1 MKRIRAE
8 FDYKIIGVILI
19 FALSFAVNLYFC
31 FQKAGFHEDEYYTYF
46 SSNRSIGLY
55 QPDREW
61 QDELTILTEFTVKPG
76 ERFNYGL
83 VKLVQSWDVHPP
95 LYYYIFHTV
104 CSFFPLEFTK
114 WSGLITNL
122 IAFLLAFY
130 LFNRIMQM
138 LDLPDYLRFTVL
150 GLWGMNP
157 QTVSATIFIRMYA
170 WLTVF
175 ILLCAMGHIAM
186 IMRISRESWTVNY
199 YTNLISGKFDMSVIG
214 KLNGPR
220 FLVFYLLPLMVTNFL
235 GFLTQYFYLFF
246 FVPIGF
252 LFTLWLVFWKDDFKK
267 AVYYVISCVISMAL
281 AVLAYPASLHQLF
294 GGYRGTE
301 AAGSFFDL
309 GNSFMRI
316 GFFCGLLDDFV
327 FSGLLIIIAPVILV
341 LVVIHLA
348 RSKAFGKKR
357 RTREED
363 NHPEFIITGVAIVA
377 YFLLASK
384 TALLVGRASNRYEMP
399 IYALA
404 IMLIFVLL
412 DKYLMKLNENITM
425 FVLPL
430 LAAAILIKGYAFG
443 NNVLFEYREDIEK
456 VNYAAANSD
465 KVAVVMFNPASP
477 HNVWRLTDELLEYKE
492 VFYMDEENLQ
502 IITDEKVKQADR
514 IILYVAD
521 DEHQDTAI
529 QNLMLSADM
538 TEKTHKFTEEM
549 WNSYEL
555 SR

>member
-1 MKRIRAE
+1 MKRKRSD
-8 FDYKIIGVILI
+8 FDFKIIGVTLI
-19 FALSFAVNLYFC
+19 FALSLAINLYFC

-61 QDELTILTEFTVKPG
+61 QDNQTILTEFTVKPG

-104 CSFFPLEFTK
+104 CSFFPLVFTK

-122 IAFLLAFY
+122 LAFILAFY
-130 LFNRIMQM
+130 LFNRILQM
-138 LDLPDYLRFTVL
+138 LEFPDYLRFTIL
-150 GLWGMNP
+150 ALWGMNP

-199 YTNLISGKFDMSVIG
+199 YSNLISGKFDLKVIG
-214 KLNGPR
+214 RLNGPR
-220 FLVFYLLPLMVTNFL
+220 FLVFYLIPLMITSFF

-252 LFTLWLVFWKDDFKK
+252 IFTIWLVFWKNDIKK
-267 AVYYVISCVISMAL
+267 AVYYVLSCVSSMVL
-281 AVLAYPASLHQLF
+281 AVLAYPASLHHLF

-301 AAGSFFDL
+301 AAGSLLDI
-309 GNSFMRI
+309 GNTFMRI
-316 GFFCGLLDDFV
+316 GFFLGLLDDFV
-327 FSGLLIIIAPVILV
+327 LSGVLIVIAIVIVALLVAYLIRTRGNSKKKRLEDEEHPELIILGIAI
-341 LVVIHLA
+341 A
-348 RSKAFGKKR
+348 S
-357 RTREED
+357 
-363 NHPEFIITGVAIVA
+363 
-377 YFLLASK
+377 YFLLTANA
-384 TALLVGRASNRYEMP
+384 ALLVGRASNRYEMP
-399 IYALA
+399 IYALV
-404 IMLIFVLL
+404 IMMIFILL
-412 DKYLMKLNENITM
+412 DKYLEKLNDILAM
-425 FVLPL
+425 IIIPL
-430 LAAAILIKGYAFG
+430 LAAAVLIKGYAFDD
-443 NNVLFEYREDIEK
+443 NVLFEYREDIEK
-456 VNYAAANSD
+456 VNYATQNSD
-465 KVAVVMFNPASP
+465 QVAIVMFNPATP

-502 IITDEKVKQADR
+502 IITDEKVTGAEK
-514 IILYVAD
+514 IILYIAD
-521 DEHQDTAI
+521 DEQQETAI

-538 TEKTHKFTEEM
+538 KEMTHKFTEDM

>member
-1 MKRIRAE
+1 MKRKRSD
-8 FDYKIIGVILI
+8 FDFKIIGVILI
-19 FALSFAVNLYFC
+19 FALSLAINLYFC

-61 QDELTILTEFTVKPG
+61 QDNQTILTEFTVKPG

-83 VKLVQSWDVHPP
+83 IKLVQSWDVHPP

-104 CSFFPLEFTK
+104 CSFFPLVFTK

-122 IAFLLAFY
+122 LAFILAFY
-130 LFNRIMQM
+130 LFNRILQM
-138 LDLPDYLRFTVL
+138 LELPDYLRFTIL
-150 GLWGMNP
+150 ALWGMNP

-199 YTNLISGKFDMSVIG
+199 YSNLISGKFDLKVIG
-214 KLNGPR
+214 RLNRPR
-220 FLVFYLLPLMVTNFL
+220 FLVFYLIPLMITSFF

-252 LFTLWLVFWKDDFKK
+252 IFTIWLVFWKNDIKK
-267 AVYYVISCVISMAL
+267 AVYYVLSCVSSMVL
-281 AVLAYPASLHQLF
+281 AVLAYPASLHHLF

-301 AAGSFFDL
+301 AAGSLLDI
-309 GNSFMRI
+309 GNTFMRI
-316 GFFCGLLDDFV
+316 GFFLGLLNDFV
-327 FSGLLIIIAPVILV
+327 FSGVLIAIAIVIIALLIA
-341 LVVIHLA
+341 HLI
-348 RSKAFGKKR
+348 RTRGNSKKKR
-357 RTREED
+357 LKDEE
-363 NHPEFIITGVAIVA
+363 HPELIILGIAIA
-377 YFLLASK
+377 SYFLLTAK
-384 TALLVGRASNRYEMP
+384 AALLVGRASNRYEMP
-399 IYALA
+399 IYALV
-404 IMLIFVLL
+404 IMMIFILL
-412 DKYLMKLNENITM
+412 DKYLEKLNDIM
-425 FVLPL
+425 AMIIIPL
-430 LAAAILIKGYAFG
+430 LATAVLIKGYAFDD
-443 NNVLFEYREDIEK
+443 NVLFEYREDIEK
-456 VNYAAANSD
+456 VNYATQNSD
-465 KVAVVMFNPASP
+465 QVAVVMFNPATP

-502 IITDEKVKQADR
+502 IITDEKVTGAEK
-514 IILYVAD
+514 IILYIAD
-521 DEHQDTAI
+521 DEQQETAI

-538 TEKTHKFTEEM
+538 KEMTHKFTEDM

>member
-1 MKRIRAE
+1 MKRKRSD
-8 FDYKIIGVILI
+8 FDFKIIGVILI
-19 FALSFAVNLYFC
+19 FALSLAINLYFC

-61 QDELTILTEFTVKPG
+61 QDNQTILTEFTVKPG
-76 ERFNYGL
+76 ERFNYSL

-104 CSFFPLEFTK
+104 CSFFPLVFTK

-122 IAFLLAFY
+122 LAFILDFY
-130 LFNRIMQM
+130 LFNRILQM
-138 LDLPDYLRFTVL
+138 LELPDYLRFTIL
-150 GLWGMNP
+150 ALWGMNP

-199 YTNLISGKFDMSVIG
+199 YSNLISGKFDLKVIG
-214 KLNGPR
+214 RLNGPR
-220 FLVFYLLPLMVTNFL
+220 FLVFYLIPLMITSFF

-252 LFTLWLVFWKDDFKK
+252 IFTIWLVFWKNDIKK
-267 AVYYVISCVISMAL
+267 AVYYVLSCVSSMVL
-281 AVLAYPASLHQLF
+281 AVLAYPASLHHLF

-301 AAGSFFDL
+301 AAGSLLDI
-309 GNSFMRI
+309 GNTFMRI
-316 GFFCGLLDDFV
+316 GFFLGLLNDFV
-327 FSGLLIIIAPVILV
+327 FSGVLIVIAIVIIALLIA
-341 LVVIHLA
+341 HLI
-348 RSKAFGKKR
+348 RTRGDSKKKR
-357 RTREED
+357 LEDEE
-363 NHPEFIITGVAIVA
+363 HPELIILGIAIA
-377 YFLLASK
+377 SYFLLTAK
-384 TALLVGRASNRYEMP
+384 AALLVGRASNRYEMP
-399 IYALA
+399 IYALV
-404 IMLIFVLL
+404 IMMIFILL
-412 DKYLMKLNENITM
+412 DKYLAKLNDIM
-425 FVLPL
+425 AMIIIPL
-430 LAAAILIKGYAFG
+430 LAAAVLIKGYAFDD
-443 NNVLFEYREDIEK
+443 NVLFEYREDIEK
-456 VNYAAANSD
+456 VNYATQNSD
-465 KVAVVMFNPASP
+465 QVAVVMFNPATP

-502 IITDEKVKQADR
+502 IITDEKVIGAEK
-514 IILYVAD
+514 IILYIAD
-521 DEHQDTAI
+521 DEQQETAI

-538 TEKTHKFTEEM
+538 KEMTHKFTEDM